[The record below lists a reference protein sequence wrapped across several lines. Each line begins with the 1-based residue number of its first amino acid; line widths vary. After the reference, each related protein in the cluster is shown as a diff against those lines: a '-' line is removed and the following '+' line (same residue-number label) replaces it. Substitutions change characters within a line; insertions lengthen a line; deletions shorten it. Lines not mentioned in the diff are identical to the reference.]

1 MTKHNFMKYFL
12 LLAAL
17 TFFAANTSFSAD
29 RTIDPKAKHPQ
40 YVITVTQT
48 GKTLG
53 KITVELYPEL
63 APLTCKN
70 FDSLVAAKAFDGT
83 AFHRVISGFVIQ
95 GGDPNSKNKPRDT
108 WGMGDPSQTRVPAEF
123 SKVPHSRG
131 MLSMAR
137 SQDPNSASSQFFI
150 CHADARSLDN
160 KYTVFGKVLEGI
172 EVVDKVT
179 EVPLKGEHPI
189 DKVEMTIVK
198 K

>member
-1 MTKHNFMKYFL
+1 MKYFL